1 MPVPDAVLRL
11 LVSEE
16 VTRAAR
22 PASADPGAD
31 APQAGDGSPGPEVL
45 GLLSWIASTLETRAM
60 VEIGSANGATAA
72 AMIAGQRVRGIVTSI
87 DNDRASHDAAQRRLG
102 HAVTEGR
109 ARLMHGPVV
118 DVLGRLTDG
127 GYGLCLLQHD
137 PGAYDDLLD
146 DVLRLLTPGSL
157 LLARRVL
164 DPEKADDVA
173 PFLQRVADLAATATI
188 VDVDQGLL
196 LATLR

>member
-1 MPVPDAVLRL
+1 MPVPEAVLQL
-11 LVSEE
+11 LVSDE
-16 VTRAAR
+16 VQAA
-22 PASADPGAD
+22 ATGDD
-31 APQAGDGSPGPEVL
+31 APGPEVL
-45 GLLSWIASTLETRAM
+45 GLLSWIASTVETRAM
-60 VEIGSANGATAA
+60 VEIGSAGGSTAA

-87 DNDRASHDAAQRRLG
+87 DNDLDSHKAAQARLG
-102 HAVTEGR
+102 GAVSEGR

-118 DVLGRLTDG
+118 DVLGRLTDS

-146 DVLRLLTPGSL
+146 DVLRLLTPGSI

-173 PFLQRVADLAATATI
+173 PFLQRIAEKAQTSTI

-196 LATLR
+196 LATLK

>member
-1 MPVPDAVLRL
+1 MSVPDAVLRL
-11 LVSEE
+11 LVSDE
-16 VTRAAR
+16 VTAVAANTGQ
-22 PASADPGAD
+22 AEDGPGA
-31 APQAGDGSPGPEVL
+31 EVL
-45 GLLSWIASTLETRAM
+45 GLLSWIASTLETRAI
-60 VEIGSANGATAA
+60 VEIGSARGATAA
-72 AMIAGQRVRGIVTSI
+72 AMISAQRVRGIVTSI
-87 DNDRASHDAAQRRLG
+87 DNDRDSHDAAQRRLAQPVG
-102 HAVTEGR
+102 EGR
-109 ARLMHGPVV
+109 VRLMHGPVV

-127 GYGLCLLQHD
+127 GYGACLLQND

-146 DVLRLLTPGSL
+146 DVLRLLAPGSL

-173 PFLQRVADLAATATI
+173 PFLQRIAEKAVTSTI